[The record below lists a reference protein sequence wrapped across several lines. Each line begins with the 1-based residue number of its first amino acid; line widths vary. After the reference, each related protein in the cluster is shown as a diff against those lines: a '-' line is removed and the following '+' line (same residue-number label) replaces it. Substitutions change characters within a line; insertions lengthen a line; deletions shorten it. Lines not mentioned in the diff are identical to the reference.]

1 MKIVFY
7 ISSMA
12 PAGGI
17 ERVLS
22 KHINFLSA
30 ENEII
35 LITDDKIKSFYPL
48 PENII
53 HVGLDIDTKLS
64 LEDSKI
70 ERILKIVGTFY
81 ANIKKLRQQ
90 IKVVTPDVVY
100 TAHPLNLLKIVFSF
114 RKLEKIIVTEHASIN
129 SYNSVYKKIATVFYK
144 KVKILAVPT
153 KLDSDIYNSLGI
165 PNVYLPNPLSFYPSE
180 SAALENKVA
189 LNIGRF
195 TDDKQ
200 HLLLLELWSKSEAMA
215 NGWKLK
221 IIGEGENYDSIISKI
236 KELKLEE
243 NVIIQSPTK
252 EIIEEYLNSSLFLL
266 TSRAE
271 GFGLV
276 LAEAMACGVPC
287 ISFNCPSG
295 PRDIINDR
303 KDGFLIEVGDLED
316 YVQKINLLTGDI
328 NLRKNLGKNA
338 KMSISQFS
346 ASVIKEKLNDL
357 VNSNFKPSKW

>member
-153 KLDSDIYNSLGI
+153 KLDSDIYNSLGN
-165 PNVYLPNPLSFYPSE
+165 PNVYHPNPLSFYPSE

-189 LNIGRF
+189 LNIGRY

-221 IIGEGENYDSIISKI
+221 IIGEGEKYDSIISKI
-236 KELKLEE
+236 KELKL
-243 NVIIQSPTK
+243 
-252 EIIEEYLNSSLFLL
+252 
-266 TSRAE
+266 
-271 GFGLV
+271 
-276 LAEAMACGVPC
+276 
-287 ISFNCPSG
+287 
-295 PRDIINDR
+295 
-303 KDGFLIEVGDLED
+303 
-316 YVQKINLLTGDI
+316 
-328 NLRKNLGKNA
+328 
-338 KMSISQFS
+338 
-346 ASVIKEKLNDL
+346 
-357 VNSNFKPSKW
+357 